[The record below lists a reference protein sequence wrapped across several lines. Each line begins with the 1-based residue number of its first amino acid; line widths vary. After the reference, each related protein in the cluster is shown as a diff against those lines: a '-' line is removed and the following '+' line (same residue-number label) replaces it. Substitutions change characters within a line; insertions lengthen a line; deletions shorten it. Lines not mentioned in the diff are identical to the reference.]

1 VPPLALVT
9 GASGFVGSHLVEGL
23 RERGWRVRALVRP
36 TSSLSW
42 LPSEGVDLVQWTV
55 AFPESLEAALPG
67 VDVVFHCAGVVR
79 GNTQADYDRVNVEG
93 TRHLHRLAAATPG
106 IGRFVLVSSLAAGG
120 PSEPGR
126 PRTEDDPDRPISA
139 YGRSKLDGEGIL
151 HAAAGAPPWTIV
163 RPVAVYGP
171 RDRSFLL
178 LARFVARGWIPEVG
192 STPQPVA
199 VIHVRDLV
207 RGIVLAARAESAIG
221 RTYYLA
227 DPEPTDWPRL
237 GRLMA
242 DALGRKARTVRI
254 PRAAVAAIG
263 AAARLVTAPIRRA
276 NPLPQDRLREL
287 FARAW
292 TCDVSRARE
301 DLGYTPEINLKAG
314 IDETMFWYRDEGW
327 L

>member
-9 GASGFVGSHLVEGL
+9 GASGFVGSHLVQGL
-23 RERGWRVRALVRP
+23 LDRGWRVRALVRS
-36 TSSLSW
+36 TSSLAW
-42 LPSEGVDLVQWTV
+42 LPAEGVEFARGGITDPGSL
-55 AFPESLEAALPG
+55 LEAVRGA
-67 VDVVFHCAGVVR
+67 DAVFHAAGVVR
-79 GNTQADYDRVNVEG
+79 GDTQADYDRVNVEG
-93 TRHLHRLAAATPG
+93 TAQLYRACREGAGSA
-106 IGRFVLVSSLAAGG
+106 RFVLVSSLAAGG

-126 PRTEDDPDRPISA
+126 PRSENDPDRPLSA
-139 YGRSKLDGEGIL
+139 YGRSKLAGEEIL
-151 HAAAGAPPWTIV
+151 RAAPSGPPWTIV

-178 LARFVARGWIPEVG
+178 LARFVKRGWIPEVG

-207 RGIVLAARAESAIG
+207 RGIVLAAHAEIAAG

-227 DPEPTDWPRL
+227 DPQFTDWPRL

-242 DALGRKARTVRI
+242 EAIGKKGRTVRI
-254 PRAAVAAIG
+254 PRSAVSAIG
-263 AAARLVTAPIRRA
+263 AVTRLLTAPTRRP

-292 TCDVSRARE
+292 TCDVSRARD
-301 DLGYTPEINLKAG
+301 DLGYTAEITLSAG
-314 IDETMFWYRDEGW
+314 IAETMFWYRDRGW